1 MTERFGKSDR
11 LFLGLLGLALL
22 LGLAF
27 FTLEKA
33 KQGAY
38 VEVTVDGE
46 LYGTY
51 SLSKEQTVEIVIDET
66 VTNVLEIG
74 DGKADMTE
82 ADCPD
87 QICVHQRA
95 VSREGETI
103 VCLPN
108 KVVVEVSGAE
118 DFELDAVT

>member
-1 MTERFGKSDR
+1 MTGRFGKSDR
-11 LFLGLLGLALL
+11 LFLGILGLALL
-22 LGLAF
+22 LGLAVF
-27 FTLEKA
+27 SLVNT

-38 VEVTVDGE
+38 AKVTVDGE

-51 SLSKEQTVEIVIDET
+51 PLSKEQTVEIVIGGT
-66 VTNVLEIG
+66 VTNVLVIR

-87 QICVHQRA
+87 QLCVHQKA
-95 VSREGETI
+95 VSREKETI

-108 KVVVEVSGAE
+108 KVVVEIFGPEVSG
-118 DFELDAVT
+118 LDAVT